1 MSIKTL
7 TPCGFHSAPHLLFFL
22 GYAKCADPLAAI
34 ALCPLE
40 KSIGKSHDLLASANK
55 AYLWIP
61 GKKMG
66 GPRDITVPTLGSP
79 LYLLV
84 AFILWSFLSF
94 FVNEINNNH

>member
-7 TPCGFHSAPHLLFFL
+7 TPCGFHSALHLLFFL

-66 GPRDITVPTLGSP
+66 GPRDREQSRWHACVIVTHSGIVV
-79 LYLLV
+79 LLPV
-84 AFILWSFLSF
+84 VGAVFS
-94 FVNEINNNH
+94 